1 MGTFYSIVIYNSK
14 NNPQDIQKRVDR
26 ELKSFNQIFS
36 TYIPDSEVSKF
47 NDKESTEATQVSTS
61 FLHLTLSAKEIFDW
75 SGGAFDPTVMPL
87 VNLWGF
93 GPKAV
98 KNSPSKEVLTQV
110 LESVSMN
117 KLAIDKVASTIH
129 KKHPK
134 TQLDYS
140 AIAKGYGVD
149 AITLLLME
157 LGEKSF
163 LVEIGGE
170 LRVVGEPQA
179 GRKWKIGINR
189 PDPEASSQDLQEVL
203 LLKDRAMA
211 TSGNYRNYRQEDG
224 FRAVHTLDPR
234 KGQPIQT
241 DLLSATILAKNCM
254 EADALATAAMV
265 LGSKYAIQLLENRK
279 DVGYY
284 LLVRTEDGK
293 IAHRKSKNVQTVSK
307 ENSYASQ

>member
-14 NNPQDIQKRVDR
+14 NNAQDLQKKVER
-26 ELKSFNQIFS
+26 ELKLFNQIFS
-36 TYIPDSEVSKF
+36 TYIPESEISKF
-47 NDKESTEATQVSTS
+47 NDKESTKAIQVSTS
-61 FLHLTLSAKEIFDW
+61 FLQLTLSAKEVFDQ

-117 KLAIDKVASTIH
+117 KLAIDKGTSSIQ

-189 PDPEASSQDLQEVL
+189 PDPKASSQDLQEVL
-203 LLKDRAMA
+203 LLNDRSMA

-234 KGQPIQT
+234 KGEPIQT
-241 DLLSATILAKNCM
+241 DLLSATILAKTCM

-265 LGSKYAIQLLENRK
+265 LGSTEAIRLLEKRGG
-279 DVGYY
+279 VGYY
-284 LLVRTEDGK
+284 LVVRTKDGK
-293 IAHRKSKNVQTVSK
+293 IEHRKSRDVETVSK
-307 ENSYASQ
+307 ENSNAN

>member
-14 NNPQDIQKRVDR
+14 NSAQDLQKRVDR
-26 ELKSFNQIFS
+26 ELKLFNQIFS
-36 TYIPDSEVSKF
+36 TYIPDSEISQF
-47 NDKESTEATQVSTS
+47 NDRESTEAIQVSTS
-61 FLHLTLSAKEIFDW
+61 FLELTLSAREIFDW
-75 SGGAFDPTVMPL
+75 SDETFDPTVMPL

-98 KNSPSKEVLTQV
+98 KESPSKEALTQV

-117 KLAIDKVASTIH
+117 NLTIDKVTSTIQ

-134 TQLDYS
+134 TQIDYS

-149 AITLLLME
+149 AITTLLQE
-157 LGEKSF
+157 LGEESF

-189 PDPEASSQDLQEVL
+189 PDPKASSKDLQEVL
-203 LLKDRAMA
+203 LLMDRSMA
-211 TSGNYRNYRQEDG
+211 TSGNYRNYREEKG

-234 KGQPIQT
+234 KGEPIQT
-241 DLLSATILAKNCM
+241 DLLSATILANTCM

-265 LGSKYAIQLLENRK
+265 LGSKEAIRLLEKR
-279 DVGYY
+279 DGVGYY
-284 LLVRTEDGK
+284 LVVRTEYGK
-293 IAHRKSKNVQTVSK
+293 IEHRKSRDVETVSK
-307 ENSYASQ
+307 ENSNAG